1 MTPVSVRYWVFI
13 ADQLMD
19 SDPQWPDG
27 LRPVECLPEMEGR
40 LGYDPAYPGA
50 HWWLLEDDGAPATLE
65 GKRVELTFTRS
76 GDRAMIGTRNPA
88 F

>member
-1 MTPVSVRYWVFI
+1 MSVRYWSLFS
-13 ADQLMD
+13 DELMRD
-19 SDPQWPDG
+19 KLRWPDG
-27 LRPVECLPEMEGR
+27 LRPVEQGEADVVR
-40 LGYDPAYPGA
+40 KA

-76 GDRAMIGTRNPA
+76 GNRAMIGSRNPA